1 MDVVAEVE
9 EAEGFTVASDLTEV
23 MRAEDSVE
31 CRIVSEDDV
40 ASLELSRR
48 MDSEV
53 EEVFSMVTVAEDL
66 VTEW

>member
-23 MRAEDSVE
+23 MRAGDSVE

-53 EEVFSMVTVAEDL
+53 KEVFSMVTVAEDL